1 MCAEINIR
9 LGKDRSNST
18 YLIKAYL
25 IKMLADRQAGRQ
37 TGSQAGRHANM
48 HTGKHGWRQCSIV
61 ADMSAPAP
69 TNATINFCFITCFV
83 IKLGE

>member
-37 TGSQAGRHANM
+37 TGSQAGRQARQHAHRQAWM
-48 HTGKHGWRQCSIV
+48 KAVQYSGWYVCTS
-61 ADMSAPAP
+61 S
-69 TNATINFCFITCFV
+69 N
-83 IKLGE
+83 